1 MPLAGQASELK
12 FYSYGIVAENKKLTG
27 PDGKPNR
34 VVEITPVEDLTL
46 LDGEVKSGIV
56 TDTASLTDSTGG
68 VTSVQTTTANSVPAT
83 WIPLGND
90 NRFTAPDV
98 RRGAQVVLY
107 RFADRNEFFW
117 TTLLDDMKLR
127 KLETVIYAWS
137 ATQKEGAEVD
147 GESYYFF
154 EISTHRGAVR
164 FHTSKANGEFCM
176 YDIEI
181 NAKDGRIQI
190 TDDVGNFILFDSQ
203 ERQIAAKNADD
214 CYMDLNKKN
223 LTIQVP
229 ETYTLR
235 AKNKVEEIGE
245 TVKITSG
252 DSITESTKAYE
263 VNASDSL
270 KESTGT
276 YNLNASGTI
285 SEKAGG
291 HIDIDGNGVKISHGV
306 ALA

>member
-12 FYSYGIVAENKKLTG
+12 FYSYGIVAENKKL
-27 PDGKPNR
+27 DSK
-34 VVEITPVEDLTL
+34 VVEITPVEDLTM
-46 LDGEVKSGIV
+46 LDGEVKSG
-56 TDTASLTDSTGG
+56 L
-68 VTSVQTTTANSVPAT
+68 VTSTVTSTDDQGGQTQIQSTTANSVPAT

-98 RRGAQVVLY
+98 RRGAAVILY
-107 RFADRNEFFW
+107 RFSDRQEFFW
-117 TTLLDDMKLR
+117 TTLMDDLKLR

-137 ATQKEGAEVD
+137 ATQKEGAEVNGD
-147 GESYYFF
+147 SYYFL
-154 EISTHRGAVR
+154 EVSTHRGVVR
-164 FHTSKANGEFCM
+164 FHTSQANGEFCA

-181 NAKDGRIQI
+181 NAKDGVIQFV
-190 TDDVGNFILFDSQ
+190 DNVGNFIMLDSR
-203 ERQIAAKNADD
+203 EHQISAKNADD
-214 CYMDLNKKN
+214 CYIDLNKKN

-252 DSITESTKAYE
+252 NSITENTKTYQ
-263 VNASDSL
+263 VTASDSL
-270 KESTGT
+270 QEHAGS
-276 YNLNASGTI
+276 YSLNSDGAI

-291 HIDIDGNGVKISHGV
+291 HIDIDGNGVKISRGV